1 MRGMKIILPVIVT
14 GLTLWTRAGQG
25 GMQNITTEADT
36 QDIVV
41 SVGLG
46 IVTSMILNQVL

>member
-1 MRGMKIILPVIVT
+1 MRGLKIILPVAVT
-14 GLTLWTRAGQG
+14 GLTLWARAGSG
-25 GMQNITTEADT
+25 GFQNITTEADT

-46 IVTSMILNQVL
+46 VITGMVLNRVL